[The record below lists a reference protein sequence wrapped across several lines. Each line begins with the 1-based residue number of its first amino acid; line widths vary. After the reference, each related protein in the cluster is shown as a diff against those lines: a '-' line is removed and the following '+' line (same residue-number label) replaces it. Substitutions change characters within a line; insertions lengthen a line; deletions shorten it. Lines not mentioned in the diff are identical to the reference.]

1 MKKSL
6 HILIGAVILAFTFNA
21 CGGAGQQVK
30 TETAKETKTEE
41 KQVQVKAD
49 AGGDIAVNAINDQV
63 GGFYITGFR
72 GGSSKID
79 RNKDLEYMKKI
90 VKLVKPIID
99 KVPDGYVME
108 ITGHCADYES
118 AAEQKR
124 VSEERAKT
132 IYNELKKA
140 GASAK
145 KMTYRGAGT
154 DEPLKGV
161 DGKDPRQRRVSFK
174 AIKQ

>member
-6 HILIGAVILAFTFNA
+6 HILIGSIILAFVFNA
-21 CGGAGQQVK
+21 CGGSGQQLK
-30 TETAKETKTEE
+30 TGTKPDD

-49 AGGDIAVNAINDQV
+49 SGGDVAVQAINEQV

-72 GGSSKID
+72 SGSSKID

-118 AAEQKR
+118 ASEQKK
-124 VSEERAKT
+124 VSEARAKA
-132 IYNELKKA
+132 IYDELKKA

-145 KMTYRGAGT
+145 KMTYRGVGT

-161 DGKDPRQRRVSFK
+161 DGKDPKQRRVSFRAVK
-174 AIKQ
+174 N